1 MPPTKK
7 IFTLDIN
14 LDFLDNVHVLGI
26 QAPLLPLHRL
36 AYFLNERAQ
45 WRLTRMDDYS
55 VHEADKDAM
64 VAGGGVAGGAMDDS
78 RRRSRGDERGGE
90 PQSRR
95 EATDGGVA
103 TAGVAGGSDS
113 RAGAT
118 AGAGGSDQPED
129 ESELYALLQH
139 TLPLERLNIF
149 LLENKNPEPLVK
161 AENCDYFLMACG
173 ETARYDFDALTA
185 IVEGIES
192 VFSVYPIDVRRH
204 DALKRFFMIKKRFPE
219 I

>member
-1 MPPTKK
+1 MPQTKK
-7 IFTLDIN
+7 IFTLDID
-14 LDFLDNVHVLGI
+14 LDFLDNVYVLGI

-45 WRLTRMDDYS
+45 WNLTRVDDYS
-55 VHEADKDAM
+55 VHDATGNSPGGT
-64 VAGGGVAGGAMDDS
+64 VGGVVGGGAVGGTEMGLRPGGPTDS
-78 RRRSRGDERGGE
+78 RQAS
-90 PQSRR
+90 
-95 EATDGGVA
+95 EAN
-103 TAGVAGGSDS
+103 
-113 RAGAT
+113 
-118 AGAGGSDQPED
+118 QPED

-139 TLPLERLNIF
+139 TLPLDRLNVF